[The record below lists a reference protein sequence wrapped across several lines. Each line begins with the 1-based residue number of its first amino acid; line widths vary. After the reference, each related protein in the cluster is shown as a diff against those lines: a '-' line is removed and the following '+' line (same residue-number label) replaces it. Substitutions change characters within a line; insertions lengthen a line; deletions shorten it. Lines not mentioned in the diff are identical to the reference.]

1 MSLFCSMNRFG
12 FGEIISFIYFPF
24 LSIYFQLQRWP
35 CLLCL
40 DSPSSSGSDSKLQPA
55 LQGMN
60 SIVVIC
66 ITIIF
71 YQLVWFHF
79 FAQDNPL
86 ENLNLAF
93 DVAEKYLDIPRMLD
107 PEGKIRIIII

>member
-1 MSLFCSMNRFG
+1 
-12 FGEIISFIYFPF
+12 
-24 LSIYFQLQRWP
+24 
-35 CLLCL
+35 
-40 DSPSSSGSDSKLQPA
+40 
-55 LQGMN
+55 MN

-107 PEGKIRIIII
+107 PEGKIRIIIVCTVNLSHILTGYKE